1 MLPTVSKLP
10 HSWPSCKAAMTGPV
24 CLCCPHCPSCHRAA
38 QAAKQPWLT
47 QPAQA
52 AHIVKAATELRT
64 CWPSRLVLLLLLL
77 PWPSTKTT
85 KHVSRGVSNQHAI
98 VQVLLTTIRR
108 PTRILNPLPPPPSI
122 LAQTGAFLLL
132 VHTSVP
138 LPPLCTDRWSPYPPH
153 YCPLPPVAAVQPSPR
168 HHERLL
174 LLLHHLHQLPA
185 QLAGFVRGEMVAR
198 TAAWF
203 SASAHARRGAEGD
216 TVARLGAP
224 AHLPGLHRLPHVP
237 EAHLGGEECQGVPQL
252 HSRQVIQIRDIRGG

>member
-108 PTRILNPLPPPPSI
+108 PTRILNPLPPPINPG
-122 LAQTGAFLLL
+122 TDWC
-132 VHTSVP
+132 
-138 LPPLCTDRWSPYPPH
+138 LPPPCPHKCSLTSSLYGQVVTVSPSLLSPPSSSS
-153 YCPLPPVAAVQPSPR
+153 SP
-168 HHERLL
+168 
-174 LLLHHLHQLPA
+174 A
-185 QLAGFVRGEMVAR
+185 
-198 TAAWF
+198 
-203 SASAHARRGAEGD
+203 
-216 TVARLGAP
+216 
-224 AHLPGLHRLPHVP
+224 
-237 EAHLGGEECQGVPQL
+237 
-252 HSRQVIQIRDIRGG
+252 

>member
-98 VQVLLTTIRR
+98 VLTTIRW
-108 PTRILNPLPPPPSI
+108 PTRILNPPPPP
-122 LAQTGAFLLL
+122 
-132 VHTSVP
+132 
-138 LPPLCTDRWSPYPPH
+138 PPPY
-153 YCPLPPVAAVQPSPR
+153 QS
-168 HHERLL
+168 
-174 LLLHHLHQLPA
+174 
-185 QLAGFVRGEMVAR
+185 
-198 TAAWF
+198 W
-203 SASAHARRGAEGD
+203 
-216 TVARLGAP
+216 
-224 AHLPGLHRLPHVP
+224 HRLVP
-237 EAHLGGEECQGVPQL
+237 SSSLSTQVFPYLLSVRTGGHRIPLTTVPSLQ
-252 HSRQVIQIRDIRGG
+252 

>member
-108 PTRILNPLPPPPSI
+108 PTRILNPLPPP
-122 LAQTGAFLLL
+122 
-132 VHTSVP
+132 
-138 LPPLCTDRWSPYPPH
+138 
-153 YCPLPPVAAVQPSPR
+153 
-168 HHERLL
+168 
-174 LLLHHLHQLPA
+174 HQS
-185 QLAGFVRGEMVAR
+185 
-198 TAAWF
+198 W
-203 SASAHARRGAEGD
+203 
-216 TVARLGAP
+216 
-224 AHLPGLHRLPHVP
+224 HRLVP
-237 EAHLGGEECQGVPQL
+237 SSSLSTQVFPYLLSVRTGGHRIPLTTVPSLQ
-252 HSRQVIQIRDIRGG
+252 